1 MKKVW
6 SKPALLSLCRGRPE
20 ESVLQLAGCKNEVI
34 GSAGPDHALG
44 GVNCDTNNPP
54 YNDCLRVNT

>member
-20 ESVLQLAGCKNEVI
+20 ESVLQLTGCKSGDN
-34 GSAGPDHALG
+34 SSPGPDQALG

-54 YNDCLRVNT
+54 YNDCLRVNS